1 MNRRR
6 FIGWMGSGIA
16 AGSVA
21 PALSMA
27 SAQMPAGGGRQRPNF
42 LFIICDDLMFR
53 TIHALNN
60 PEVHTPNIDRLVA
73 SGYTFTHCFHQGSW
87 SGAVCLPS
95 RTMLN
100 SGLTAFH
107 AEAGIDHVPTWGQA
121 LGNAGYDTYI
131 CGKWHLDPTVLQRS
145 FKEMGPIGPGM
156 LPSTPINGAA
166 YDRPRPGDTWQP
178 WDESLKGHW
187 IHTGLWVNANPDRIE
202 HSAEMYTNCFIDH
215 LLNKAAK
222 RDAPFFMYLGF
233 NSPHD
238 PRQAPREFVDLYPQ
252 DKIEVPPNFL
262 PEHPFDQGDDKIR
275 DELLAPFPRTPAD
288 VQLQRREYYA
298 LITYTDHQIGRVLD
312 ALQRSGKA
320 ANTYVILTAD
330 HGLAVGEHG
339 LMGKQNMYECSTR
352 MPLIV
357 SGPGIPAGRRSDQL
371 VYQHNLYATTCDLAG
386 VPVPETVEFPSIAA
400 LLRGQDH
407 PVYDAVFS
415 YYKNFQRMARTR
427 THKIIV
433 YPQIQR
439 VQVFNI
445 EDDPWEMHDLSADPS
460 AAGLRG
466 ELMRRL
472 KEFQA
477 QLGDKLDLEHPSAAK
492 DVAMESSSE
501 KEQWT

>member
-1 MNRRR
+1 MNRRK

-16 AGSVA
+16 AGSAASAFAMA
-21 PALSMA
+21 PAP
-27 SAQMPAGGGRQRPNF
+27 PARSDTRPNF

-60 PEVHTPNIDRLVA
+60 SEVHTPNIDRLMA
-73 SGYTFTHCFHQGSW
+73 SGHAFTHCFHQGSW

-107 AEAGIDHVPTWGQA
+107 AEDGIDEVHTWGQT

-131 CGKWHLDPTVLQRS
+131 CGKWHLDTTVLQRS

-156 LPSTPINGAA
+156 LPSTPMNGAA
-166 YDRPRPGDTWQP
+166 YNRPRPGDTWEP

-187 IHTGLWVNANPDRIE
+187 IHTNLWVNQNPDRIC
-202 HSAEMYTNCFIDH
+202 HSAAIYTDCFIDH

-222 RDAPFFMYLGF
+222 RDSPFFMYLGF

-238 PRQAPREFVDLYPQ
+238 PRQAPREYVDLYPQ
-252 DKIEVPPNFL
+252 DKIKVPPDFL
-262 PEHPFDQGDDKIR
+262 PEHPFDQGDFKIR

-288 VQLQRREYYA
+288 VQLHRREYYA
-298 LITYTDHQIGRVLD
+298 LITYTDYQIGRILD
-312 ALQRSGKA
+312 ALEQSAKA
-320 ANTYVILTAD
+320 SNTYVILTAD

-339 LMGKQNMYECSTR
+339 LMGKQNMYECSIR

-357 SGPGIPAGRRSDQL
+357 RGPGITPGRRTDEL
-371 VYQHNLYATTCDLAG
+371 VYQHNMYATTCELAG
-386 VPVPETVEFPSIAA
+386 IPIPRTVEFPSIAP
-400 LLRGQDH
+400 LLRGEDR

-415 YYKNFQRMARTR
+415 YYKGYQRMTRTK

-439 VQVFNI
+439 VQVFDI
-445 EDDPWEMHDLSADPS
+445 ENDPWEMHDLSTDPS
-460 AAGLRG
+460 AAGLKKD
-466 ELMRRL
+466 LMQRL
-472 KEFQA
+472 KEFQKE
-477 QLGDKLDLEHPSAAK
+477 LGDKLDLAHPAPVVDTAL
-492 DVAMESSSE
+492 ESYQEAVS
-501 KEQWT
+501 WT